1 MITATFYHRNQR
13 LTGVSVSG
21 HAGYADAGQDVICA
35 SVSASV
41 QLTANLL
48 TEIYQLPAE
57 IAVEENCISI
67 SVDAI
72 QDVNAERLLQGLL
85 LQMQLLTE
93 EAEQKCRC
101 CTASALRPCPGGRD
115 SMLRISFYFRPRS
128 PFQKAERQKRI
139 LLILL

>member
-13 LTGVSVSG
+13 LTSVSVSG

-67 SVDAI
+67 PVDAI

-85 LQMQLLTE
+85 LQMQLLIE
-93 EAEQKCRC
+93 EAPGCIQIRN
-101 CTASALRPCPGGRD
+101 ASA
-115 SMLRISFYFRPRS
+115 S
-128 PFQKAERQKRI
+128 
-139 LLILL
+139 

>member
-21 HAGYADAGQDVICA
+21 HAGQDVICA

-93 EAEQKCRC
+93 EAPGCIQIRN
-101 CTASALRPCPGGRD
+101 ASA
-115 SMLRISFYFRPRS
+115 S
-128 PFQKAERQKRI
+128 
-139 LLILL
+139 

>member
-48 TEIYQLPAE
+48 TEIYQLPGE
-57 IAVEENCISI
+57 SGGGENCISFA
-67 SVDAI
+67 VDAFL
-72 QDVNAERLLQGLL
+72 DVNAERLLQGLL

-93 EAEQKCRC
+93 EAPGCIQIRN
-101 CTASALRPCPGGRD
+101 ASA
-115 SMLRISFYFRPRS
+115 S
-128 PFQKAERQKRI
+128 
-139 LLILL
+139 

>member
-21 HAGYADAGQDVICA
+21 HAGYAVICA

-93 EAEQKCRC
+93 EAPGCIQIRN
-101 CTASALRPCPGGRD
+101 ASA
-115 SMLRISFYFRPRS
+115 S
-128 PFQKAERQKRI
+128 
-139 LLILL
+139 

>member
-13 LTGVSVSG
+13 LMGVSVSG

-48 TEIYQLPAE
+48 TEIYQLLAE

-72 QDVNAERLLQGLL
+72 QDVDAERLLQGLL

-93 EAEQKCRC
+93 EAPGCIQIRN
-101 CTASALRPCPGGRD
+101 ASA
-115 SMLRISFYFRPRS
+115 S
-128 PFQKAERQKRI
+128 
-139 LLILL
+139 

>member
-72 QDVNAERLLQGLL
+72 QDVNAERLLHIKKVLVL
-85 LQMQLLTE
+85 P
-93 EAEQKCRC
+93 R
-101 CTASALRPCPGGRD
+101 TAV
-115 SMLRISFYFRPRS
+115 
-128 PFQKAERQKRI
+128 I
-139 LLILL
+139 LNPSGWV

>member
-41 QLTANLL
+41 QMTANLL

-85 LQMQLLTE
+85 LQMQLLPKKPRVVFKSGMLPLPDSFRGNYHKTH
-93 EAEQKCRC
+93 
-101 CTASALRPCPGGRD
+101 GGVNNHVED
-115 SMLRISFYFRPRS
+115 
-128 PFQKAERQKRI
+128 
-139 LLILL
+139 

>member
-41 QLTANLL
+41 QLPANLL

-72 QDVNAERLLQGLL
+72 QNVNAERLLQGLL

-93 EAEQKCRC
+93 EAPGCIQIRN
-101 CTASALRPCPGGRD
+101 ASA
-115 SMLRISFYFRPRS
+115 S
-128 PFQKAERQKRI
+128 
-139 LLILL
+139 

>member
-1 MITATFYHRNQR
+1 MIRFTVWKSEDQYRGFSCT
-13 LTGVSVSG
+13 G

-93 EAEQKCRC
+93 EAPGCIQIRN
-101 CTASALRPCPGGRD
+101 ASA
-115 SMLRISFYFRPRS
+115 S
-128 PFQKAERQKRI
+128 
-139 LLILL
+139 

>member
-41 QLTANLL
+41 QLTAN
-48 TEIYQLPAE
+48 QLPAE

-72 QDVNAERLLQGLL
+72 QDVNAERLLQGLF

-93 EAEQKCRC
+93 EAPGCIQIRN
-101 CTASALRPCPGGRD
+101 ASA
-115 SMLRISFYFRPRS
+115 S
-128 PFQKAERQKRI
+128 
-139 LLILL
+139 

>member
-85 LQMQLLTE
+85 
-93 EAEQKCRC
+93 R
-101 CTASALRPCPGGRD
+101 
-115 SMLRISFYFRPRS
+115 RS
-128 PFQKAERQKRI
+128 PGLYSNPECFRF
-139 LLILL
+139 LIRSGAITIKHTEV

>member
-1 MITATFYHRNQR
+1 MGG
-13 LTGVSVSG
+13 LGVAAFAII
-21 HAGYADAGQDVICA
+21 AGVPMFEDNRRIEVFPFGQDVICA

-72 QDVNAERLLQGLL
+72 QDVNAELLLQGLL

-93 EAEQKCRC
+93 EALGCIQIRN
-101 CTASALRPCPGGRD
+101 ASA
-115 SMLRISFYFRPRS
+115 S
-128 PFQKAERQKRI
+128 
-139 LLILL
+139 

>member
-21 HAGYADAGQDVICA
+21 HAGY
-35 SVSASV
+35 V

-93 EAEQKCRC
+93 EAPDCIQIRN
-101 CTASALRPCPGGRD
+101 ASA
-115 SMLRISFYFRPRS
+115 S
-128 PFQKAERQKRI
+128 
-139 LLILL
+139 

>member
-41 QLTANLL
+41 QLTA
-48 TEIYQLPAE
+48 IYQLPAE

-72 QDVNAERLLQGLL
+72 QDVNAERLLQGLF

-93 EAEQKCRC
+93 EAPGCIQIRN
-101 CTASALRPCPGGRD
+101 ASA
-115 SMLRISFYFRPRS
+115 S
-128 PFQKAERQKRI
+128 
-139 LLILL
+139 